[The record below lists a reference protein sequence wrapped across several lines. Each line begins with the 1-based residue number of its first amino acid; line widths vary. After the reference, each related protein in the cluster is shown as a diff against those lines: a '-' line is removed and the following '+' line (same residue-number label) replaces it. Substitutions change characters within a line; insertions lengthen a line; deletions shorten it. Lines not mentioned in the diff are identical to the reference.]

1 MRSAVRRRVRLQLCL
16 KTQGL
21 QQHEIWIEHKMR
33 MHDLLVRLLGL
44 VKAEGD
50 PKEGVYE
57 HGNIGS
63 KECCALEGA
72 YQGEPVQ
79 QNWNERFNTCTRSH
93 RTDDGH
99 LRGTHGMMM
108 SCYYLLQNTR
118 QLPNHRCAR

>member
-50 PKEGVYE
+50 PKGRVYMNTATSE
-57 HGNIGS
+57 ARNA
-63 KECCALEGA
+63 CALEGA
-72 YQGEPVQ
+72 HQGEPVK
-79 QNWNERFNTCTRSH
+79 QNWNERYNTCTRTIRTI

-99 LRGTHGMMM
+99 LCDT
-108 SCYYLLQNTR
+108 
-118 QLPNHRCAR
+118 A